1 MAGAGQAYSLSAISP
16 TIYEPA
22 VNQPLR
28 KMLVALEVANV
39 LPLPGGKD
47 VKIRRFTGM
56 TAAQYTPGTPVT
68 AAAATWTQ
76 DTITITTYKHST
88 FYHDRIVS
96 PLIDINDVRELAFDT
111 AYQLK
116 NKIDTHVFANI
127 TGADGF
133 VNYQADAALLGGT
146 AHRPISA
153 GSANI
158 INLFA
163 KARELM
169 RQNNVE
175 EMGDWCAVVTP
186 KIAGF
191 IEIKAA
197 SSGFQVADATLR
209 NGYAGNFMGFEVYYS
224 NNLPSGSCST
234 IAATISGSAVSATTC
249 KSILFGRKKMIHLY
263 LQPPRLYVANVD
275 DKVGT
280 NYITYAT
287 YGSGLPTNNRSRG
300 LNVAVQSGYY

>member
-1 MAGAGQAYSLSAISP
+1 MAGAGTNYSLSAISP
-16 TIYEPA
+16 TIYDPA

-28 KMLVALEVANV
+28 KMLVSLDVAKV
-39 LPLPGGKD
+39 MPLPGGKT
-47 VKIRRFTGM
+47 VSIRRFTGM

-68 AAAATWTQ
+68 AAAATWAA
-76 DTITITTYKHST
+76 DSIVITTYKHST
-88 FYHDRIVS
+88 FYHDKIVQ
-96 PLIDINDVRELAFDT
+96 PLIDIDDVRELAMDT

-116 NKIDTHVFANI
+116 NKIDTHVFGNI

-133 VNYQADAALLGGT
+133 VSYNADAALLGGT

-158 INLFA
+158 INLFGA
-163 KARELM
+163 ARELLRM
-169 RQNNVE
+169 NNVE

-186 KIAGF
+186 KIAKF

-224 NNLPSGSCST
+224 TNLPSGKCSAVAPT
-234 IAATISGSAVSATTC
+234 LSVAGVSATSC
-249 KSILFGRKKMIHLY
+249 KSIFFGRKKMIYLY
-263 LQPPRLYVANVD
+263 LQPPRLYVGD
-275 DKVGT
+275 LGDKVGT

-287 YGSGLPTNNRSRG
+287 YGSGIPTNNRSRG
-300 LNVAVQSGYY
+300 INVGVQSSYY